1 MSLVYKE
8 AGQVPQLP
16 VVDVCEDEIL
26 LPVEGVD
33 ADLLKQAPPA
43 KPLWQRWNDYGI
55 GCLIEGGVGSK
66 KGELRQAEEAFRQ
79 LLAPENKA
87 AHAHGHLNLARV
99 YLDEGRLKEGV
110 EVLNEAAKDDPPA

>member
-16 VVDVCEDEIL
+16 VVDLCEDEII

-66 KGELRQAEEAFRQ
+66 KGELRQAEEAFRTVVEIGDKEGRAQ
-79 LLAPENKA
+79 
-87 AHAHGHLNLARV
+87 GYLNLARV
-99 YLDEGRLKEGV
+99 YFEEGRLTEAVKA
-110 EVLNEAAKDDPPA
+110 LNS

>member
-1 MSLVYKE
+1 
-8 AGQVPQLP
+8 VPQLP
-16 VVDVCEDEIL
+16 VVDLCEDEII

-66 KGELRQAEEAFRQ
+66 K
-79 LLAPENKA
+79 ENCARRRKLSVPSSRSA
-87 AHAHGHLNLARV
+87 TREGRAQGYLNLCP
-99 YLDEGRLKEGV
+99 RL
-110 EVLNEAAKDDPPA
+110 LRRRPAERSRQGLE